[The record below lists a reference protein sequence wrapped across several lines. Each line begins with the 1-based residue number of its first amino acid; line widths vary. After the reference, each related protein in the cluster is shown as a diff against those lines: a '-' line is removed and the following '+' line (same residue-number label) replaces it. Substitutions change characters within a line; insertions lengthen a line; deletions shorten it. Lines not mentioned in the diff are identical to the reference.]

1 VCVRVCESLCV
12 RVCVCAC
19 LCVCVRECVSC
30 VHSVHEC
37 VDMRAYD
44 EKEKEGE
51 GWEGRKLRKWVV
63 GGGD

>member
-1 VCVRVCESLCV
+1 MCVRV
-12 RVCVCAC
+12 
-19 LCVCVRECVSC
+19 CVCVRECVSC